1 MLTPKQ
7 HLSALPHYHFWH
19 LAEVCVVVCGDAG
32 VIVPEESLCDI
43 EAVACGYLSP
53 VQLAEFMGT
62 LLGCPANLVLHPLI
76 ERGYVPQNV

>member
-1 MLTPKQ
+1 MRHRGRSLW
-7 HLSALPHYHFWH
+7 LP
-19 LAEVCVVVCGDAG
+19 V
-32 VIVPEESLCDI
+32 
-43 EAVACGYLSP
+43 SP